1 MGIVS
6 SFRLFCHRLALQQL
20 YSSRCCHCK
29 MVWSPQLAE
38 LHWKLFLPLVLPF
51 LSSSYVQYIRAQV
64 AGLQFSKKKN
74 ILYWKFHSCVPA
86 AVSVFGKSSRFHDS
100 SQPEFYTRTR
110 LSKCGQIWSQD
121 FILHYI
127 SSKVWL

>member
-29 MVWSPQLAE
+29 MVWSPQLARAALE
-38 LHWKLFLPLVLPF
+38 TVSPSCSPIPLIFLCSVYKGSGGRF
-51 LSSSYVQYIRAQV
+51 AI
-64 AGLQFSKKKN
+64 FKEKN

-100 SQPEFYTRTR
+100 SQPEAYTRTR